1 MQSVSSLA
9 GKLQMECPTQMSGV
23 RIVRLRSSAFPRAG
37 WPEQNGELSLQSTH
51 VSPASTAGLSG
62 GPGARRDL
70 CGRQERLQSLACLG
84 ARGYRP

>member
-1 MQSVSSLA
+1 MSNTDVWSQDCQVE
-9 GKLQMECPTQMSGV
+9 KLCLSP
-23 RIVRLRSSAFPRAG
+23 AG
-37 WPEQNGELSLQSTH
+37 WTEQNGELSLQSTH